1 MGKKKLNNV
10 ASIDLKSLEIEEN
23 EEIEVEELTSAEE
36 GNTNTE
42 EKDMEE
48 EVNLYIEE
56 IEDEND
62 EEHSIPKNIFLNHKS
77 LVGVNSKPQLK
88 KCLESWIQYKN
99 PYKIHF
105 FTDEMCNNF
114 MKKHF
119 SEKIYKAY
127 CRLPTA
133 IMKSELWRYC
143 VIYIHGGIYTDS
155 DAECIVT
162 PNIFTSAKSF
172 LVCVP
177 DNNIHLCQWC
187 FAAPKN
193 SPILKSIID
202 LSVKRILEITEIKGE
217 QISHYLTGPACF
229 TTGVELYLKENNH
242 TIYGNKL
249 DYQKY
254 RNNILC
260 VFNKTNFDKLI
271 HHHFS
276 SVQPSG
282 WPYER
287 IQKLM

>member
-1 MGKKKLNNV
+1 
-10 ASIDLKSLEIEEN
+10 
-23 EEIEVEELTSAEE
+23 
-36 GNTNTE
+36 
-42 EKDMEE
+42 
-48 EVNLYIEE
+48 
-56 IEDEND
+56 
-62 EEHSIPKNIFLNHKS
+62 
-77 LVGVNSKPQLK
+77 
-88 KCLESWIQYKN
+88 
-99 PYKIHF
+99 
-105 FTDEMCNNF
+105 

-217 QISHYLTGPACF
+217 QISHYLTGPA
-229 TTGVELYLKENNH
+229 
-242 TIYGNKL
+242 
-249 DYQKY
+249 
-254 RNNILC
+254 
-260 VFNKTNFDKLI
+260 
-271 HHHFS
+271 
-276 SVQPSG
+276 
-282 WPYER
+282 
-287 IQKLM
+287 